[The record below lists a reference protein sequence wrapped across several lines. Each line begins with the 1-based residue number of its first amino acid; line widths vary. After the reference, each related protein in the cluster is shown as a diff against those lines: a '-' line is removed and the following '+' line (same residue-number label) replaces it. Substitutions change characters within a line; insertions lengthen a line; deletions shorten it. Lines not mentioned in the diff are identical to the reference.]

1 MTRTI
6 NTLACFMGALVAVGS
21 LQAEASP
28 FDVVSADTLEDNGW
42 HVGIFAPLRYGIT
55 DDLEVS
61 SHPISAFWN
70 GNFALKKG
78 WGEFGGWGVAT
89 RHGFSYPTRL
99 LGAFARDG
107 AGGILPLD
115 AEIPHIIAADTRV
128 LMSRGITDTTRFTL
142 GARLTLAPAFGESSW
157 GPLDMPLVYARTAAA
172 RNGAATNISVALD
185 GRWNES
191 FSWLSSTEAWYL
203 PGSVGAWSVEQTIAT
218 AWSTKGGF
226 SVQGGAIFVAGEYDY
241 GTNWHVLPKFD
252 MGWRF

>member
-6 NTLACFMGALVAVGS
+6 NTAAWLVGTLLAVGS
-21 LQAEASP
+21 ARAEASP
-28 FDVVSADTLEDNGW
+28 FDARSAETLEDGGW
-42 HVGIFAPLRYGIT
+42 HVGIFAPLRYGIS
-55 DDLEVS
+55 DELEIS

-78 WGEFGGWGVAT
+78 WGELGGWSVAT

-99 LGAFARDG
+99 LAAFSRDG
-107 AGGILPLD
+107 AGGLLPPD

-128 LMSRGITDTTRFTL
+128 LMSRNITDGTRLTL
-142 GARLTLAPAFGESSW
+142 GARVTLAPAFGESSW
-157 GPLDMPLVYARTAAA
+157 GPLEMPLVYARTAAA
-172 RNGAATNISVALD
+172 RNGAATNLSAVLD
-185 GRWNES
+185 GQCTES
-191 FSWLSSTEAWYL
+191 ISWLSATEAWYL
-203 PGSVGAWSVEQTIAT
+203 PGSAGSWSVEQTIAS

-252 MGWRF
+252 MGWQF